1 LAEFE
6 GRLAGIPRCVR
17 ELAAS
22 ATRVFFVLRTRR
34 TDGRSARGSV
44 GCCTR
49 PVGFGVI
56 EFESVGKTFRDGT
69 VAVVDLDLVVPSH
82 NFTVIVGPSGC
93 GKTTTL
99 RMVNRMLEP
108 TTGRIT
114 WDGTP
119 LRSMRKTTLRRQMG
133 YVIQNGGLLPH
144 RTVIENIGT
153 VPALLHWPR
162 KKIAQRSLELLHS
175 VGLERKLAHRYP
187 AQLSGGQQ
195 QRVGV
200 ARALAA
206 DPLVLLMDEPFSA
219 VDPVVRSELHEF
231 FLELQRE
238 LGKTIIF
245 ITHDID
251 EAIKLG
257 DQVAIMR
264 VGGHLVQVGRPQQL
278 LDEPV
283 DAFVEGFVGRDRGF
297 RSLSF
302 QPASVLSLDRVKV
315 VRDVET
321 ASGGRGPILVVDG
334 DARPVGWADPQR
346 PGGVFPLGSTFSP
359 ETDSLRVA
367 LDSAL
372 TSLHGLAVAVT
383 ADTRRYAG
391 VVSADTIL
399 AKVKA
404 VRASIAESI
413 AIREAEAARALELP
427 ADPADGPQPP
437 GDPEQEY
444 ESTEVFDQLAEPK
457 PAFQPEQVYDQLAE
471 LEHASQPE
479 EVYDQLAEPEQAE
492 PDAYQPEQVYDQ
504 QTESEAHQA
513 KQVLRPQAQPDQAY
527 ESTYEYHPL
536 SDEQQA
542 HVLEAV
548 EDRRP
553 QPEQAPE
560 PTDGYDPLADQQQ
573 AHEPGE
579 VEDQRAQPEQPPEST
594 DGYDPLADQQQ
605 AHEWDEVEDQRAQLA
620 QADEWHHAQNQR
632 AQPQLTHE
640 WDQIYDQLAEP
651 EPTSHADPN
660 EGSSSGLHGDVA
672 SRSRVDAQRGN
683 GIDEFADLKD
693 EDESETAPD
702 ADLLIEGRGKP
713 DRQDEGRNAN
723 GEALHRRGSSVLQ

>member
-1 LAEFE
+1 
-6 GRLAGIPRCVR
+6 
-17 ELAAS
+17 
-22 ATRVFFVLRTRR
+22 
-34 TDGRSARGSV
+34 
-44 GCCTR
+44 
-49 PVGFGVI
+49 VGFGVI

-69 VAVVDLDLVVPSH
+69 VAVVDLNLTVPSH

-99 RMVNRMLEP
+99 RLVNRMLEP
-108 TTGRIT
+108 TTGQIT

-144 RTVIENIGT
+144 RTVLENIGT

-162 KKIAQRSLELLHS
+162 KKITQRSLELLNS

-187 AQLSGGQQ
+187 SQLSGGQQ

-231 FLELQRE
+231 FLGLQRE

-264 VGGHLVQVGRPQQL
+264 VGGHLVQVDTPQRL
-278 LDEPV
+278 LDEPA

-302 QPASVLSLDRVKV
+302 QPASVLRLDRVKV
-315 VRDVET
+315 VRDVES
-321 ASGGRGPILVVDG
+321 ASGLGPILVVDG

-372 TSLHGLAVAVT
+372 TSPHGLAVAVT

-399 AKVKA
+399 AKVKE
-404 VRASIAESI
+404 VRESIAEAI
-413 AIREAEAARALELP
+413 AIREAEAARAHEVLAEPAGAPEPLAELEQ
-427 ADPADGPQPP
+427 A
-437 GDPEQEY
+437 Y
-444 ESTEVFDQLAEPK
+444 EPTEVYDQLADE
-457 PAFQPEQVYDQLAE
+457 QGYETDQVYDQLADHQAFE
-471 LEHASQPE
+471 SA
-479 EVYDQLAEPEQAE
+479 EVYDQLADQQAVQSAEVYDQLADQQEHESDQVNDRQPEPEQA
-492 PDAYQPEQVYDQ
+492 Y
-504 QTESEAHQA
+504 
-513 KQVLRPQAQPDQAY
+513 
-527 ESTYEYHPL
+527 
-536 SDEQQA
+536 
-542 HVLEAV
+542 
-548 EDRRP
+548 
-553 QPEQAPE
+553 E
-560 PTDGYDPLADQQQ
+560 PTDVYDPLADQQEAYESSDVRAQ
-573 AHEPGE
+573 PAEPEQVPESAEMNDPREEPEQAYESDQARDRLAQQDRAHEPNQ
-579 VEDQRAQPEQPPEST
+579 VH
-594 DGYDPLADQQQ
+594 DQQTQ
-605 AHEWDEVEDQRAQLA
+605 AARAHEW
-620 QADEWHHAQNQR
+620 N
-632 AQPQLTHE
+632 
-640 WDQIYDQLAEP
+640 QIYDQLAEA
-651 EPTSHADPN
+651 EHLSHAN
-660 EGSSSGLHGDVA
+660 SIQNSARARQGDVA
-672 SRSRVDAQRGN
+672 PPPQVDAQGGN
-683 GIDEFADLKD
+683 GIESFADLSYP
-693 EDESETAPD
+693 EDASESALDREV
-702 ADLLIEGRGKP
+702 LIENRGIP
-713 DRQDEGRNAN
+713 DETEGRKAN
-723 GEALHRRGSSVLQ
+723 GEAIHRRGSSVLQ